1 MQDGK
6 EDGNSK
12 INRKRKSKIVAA
24 RGRGA
29 YACVYVF
36 AGEMGGT
43 RKLKIIK
50 GKRKK

>member
-12 INRKRKSKIVAA
+12 RNRKRKSKIVAA
-24 RGRGA
+24 RGRGV
-29 YACVYVF
+29 YACVW
-36 AGEMGGT
+36 GEMGGT
-43 RKLKIIK
+43 RKLKSIK